1 VNPSQSTQRCQL
13 LALFFAAPGR
23 EIALPEPLA
32 LGIAQ
37 YNARIFELRRLGFR
51 IENWTNAIAGVR
63 HSWFRL
69 ARGPEPP
76 ARGPQRDRIS
86 QVRDWLSV
94 ARSERTGPQALPA
107 TSSGAGT
114 LFPGNDSRAYRDREE
129 AW

>member
-1 VNPSQSTQRCQL
+1 VTDSRSGQRAKILYL
-13 LALFFAAPGR
+13 LISAR
-23 EIALPEPLA
+23 VDWVSLPMIMA
-32 LGIAQ
+32 CAAQ

-51 IENWTNAIAGVR
+51 IENWTNAIDGVR

-69 ARGPEPP
+69 ARGPEQP

-86 QVRDWLSV
+86 QVREWLSV
-94 ARSERTGPQALPA
+94 ARCERTGPQALPA

-114 LFPGNDSRAYRDREE
+114 LSPGNDSRAYRDPEE